1 MTPGVHFAH
10 LRLIISVVAVLAQFY
25 LFLRIGQVI
34 GASRRSRLGKS
45 LLIGA
50 VGLSIAALFAM
61 NAITLSR
68 PIPWVDP
75 PEVAD
80 VILFYLPAVWTFGS
94 IFSALLLG
102 LVQLLGGLGR
112 VVVWCGRGLDRRQ
125 SALPAEPPAPPF
137 SASRSERTGRGA
149 LDSLRIRGCLCRQ
162 GL

>member
-1 MTPGVHFAH
+1 MRTGVHFGQ

-34 GASRRSRLGKS
+34 GTWRRSRLGKS

-61 NAITLSR
+61 NAVILSR
-68 PIPWVDP
+68 PSLWVDP

-80 VILFYLPAVWTFGS
+80 IILFYLPAVWTFGS
-94 IFSALLLG
+94 ICSALLLG
-102 LVQLLGGLGR
+102 LVQLLRGLGR
-112 VVVWCGRGLDRRQ
+112 VVRSRR
-125 SALPAEPPAPPF
+125 SRSGPPEIGPSREPRAPPV
-137 SASRSERTGRGA
+137 SASRGEWAGRGA
-149 LDSLRIRGCLCRQ
+149 LDSLRIRGCLWRQ